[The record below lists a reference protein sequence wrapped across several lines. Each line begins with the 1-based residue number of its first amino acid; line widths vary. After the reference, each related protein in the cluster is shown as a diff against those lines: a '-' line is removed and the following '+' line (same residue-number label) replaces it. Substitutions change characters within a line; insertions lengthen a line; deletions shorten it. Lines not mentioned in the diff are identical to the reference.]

1 MTTGK
6 TRMTSN
12 QTDRKAAQQHA
23 PSARA
28 IALFTVVA
36 AALPLVLTP
45 YQTFQWTMIIGY
57 AIALLGLNILMGY
70 NGQISL
76 GHGAF
81 YAVGAYTAGILMD
94 HFGMPY
100 LLTIPCAAVVG
111 LLVGF
116 LFGLPALKLENLYL
130 ALATF
135 GLAVA
140 VPQLLKY
147 RALEEW
153 TGGVQGITLMKPD
166 VPFGLPISQD
176 QWLYYLSL
184 GIALLMFLLARNLLR
199 GRIGRAIIAV
209 RDHPVAASTMGVNLV
224 LVKSLTFGVSAMFT
238 AVSGA
243 LSTICVQYVSPDSFS
258 LFLSI
263 TFLVG
268 VVIGGLA
275 TLSGP
280 VFGAILIGL
289 LPNFA
294 EQVSKSAAGAVYGVL
309 LTACVF
315 LMPSGVAGALRWL
328 RSRLTKPVLKQ
339 NPISQEETI

>member
-1 MTTGK
+1 MIK
-6 TRMTSN
+6 TSTKSN
-12 QTDRKAAQQHA
+12 AAYA
-23 PSARA
+23 GFSTRGIA
-28 IALFTVVA
+28 IFFVAA
-36 AALPLVLTP
+36 AALPLLLTP

-81 YAVGAYTAGILMD
+81 YAVGAYISGILME

-100 LLTIPCAAVVG
+100 VWTIPCAALGGFVA
-111 LLVGF
+111 GF

-135 GLAVA
+135 GLAFA
-140 VPQLLKY
+140 MPQLLKY
-147 RALEEW
+147 RALEDW
-153 TGGVQGITLMKPD
+153 TGGVEGITIMKPE
-166 VPFGLPISQD
+166 VPFGLPITQD
-176 QWLYYLSL
+176 QWLFYLSL
-184 GIALLMFLLARNLLR
+184 FVALLMFVLARNLLQ
-199 GRIGRAIIAV
+199 GRIGRAIVAV
-209 RDHPVAASTMGVNLV
+209 RDHPVAASAMGVNLV
-224 LVKSLTFGVSAMFT
+224 MLKSFTFGVSAMYT
-238 AVSGA
+238 AIAGA

-268 VVIGGLA
+268 AVIGGLA

-294 EQVSKSAAGAVYGVL
+294 EQVSKSASGAVYGVL
-309 LTACVF
+309 LIACVYV
-315 LMPSGVAGALRWL
+315 MPSGIAGVLASL
-328 RSRLTKPVLKQ
+328 RSKIRKPAIPQ
-339 NPISQEETI
+339 SSISSEETI

>member
-1 MTTGK
+1 
-6 TRMTSN
+6 MTSMKTSTKFN
-12 QTDRKAAQQHA
+12 AAHA
-23 PSARA
+23 GPSTGA
-28 IALFTVVA
+28 IMAFFAVA
-36 AALPLVLTP
+36 AALPLLLTP

-70 NGQISL
+70 NGQVSL

-81 YAVGAYTAGILMD
+81 YAVGAYMSGILME

-100 LLTIPCAAVVG
+100 VWTIPCAALG
-111 LLVGF
+111 GFAVGF

-147 RALEEW
+147 RTLEKW
-153 TGGVQGITLMKPD
+153 TGGVEGITIMKPE
-166 VPFGLPISQD
+166 VPFGLPITQD
-176 QWLYYLSL
+176 QWLFYLSL
-184 GIALLMFLLARNLLR
+184 FVALVMFVLARNLLH
-199 GRIGRAIIAV
+199 GRIGRAIVAV

-224 LVKSLTFGVSAMFT
+224 MLKSITFGISAMYT
-238 AVSGA
+238 AVAGA

-268 VVIGGLA
+268 VAIGGLA

-294 EQVSKSAAGAVYGVL
+294 EQVSKSASGAVYGVL
-309 LTACVF
+309 LIVCVYV
-315 LMPSGVAGALRWL
+315 MPSGIAGALALL
-328 RSRLTKPVLKQ
+328 RSKIHKPAFGQ
-339 NPISQEETI
+339 NPISSEETI

>member
-1 MTTGK
+1 METIL
-6 TRMTSN
+6 MTSKLPALN
-12 QTDRKAAQQHA
+12 SQQ
-23 PSARA
+23 SNGLSTQA
-28 IALFTVVA
+28 IVIFFAA

-45 YQTFQWTMIIGY
+45 YQTFQWTMIVGY

-81 YAVGAYTAGILMD
+81 YAVGAYVSGILMD

-100 LLTIPCAAVVG
+100 LLTIPCAALVG
-111 LLVGF
+111 LVVGF

-147 RALEEW
+147 RVLEEW

-184 GIALLMFLLARNLLR
+184 GIALLMFILARNLLQ
-199 GRIGRAIIAV
+199 GRIGRAIVAV
-209 RDHPVAASTMGVNLV
+209 RDHPVAASAMGINLV
-224 LVKSLTFGVSAMFT
+224 LMKSLTFGVSAMFT
-238 AVSGA
+238 AVAGA

-294 EQVSKSAAGAVYGVL
+294 EQISKSAAGAVYGVL
-309 LTACVF
+309 LIACVF

-328 RSRLTKPVLKQ
+328 RSRFTKPMLKQ